1 MMLRSMTYALLGAF
15 ALSLTPS
22 SSAAGKAEKQLAHIV
37 YFTLKE
43 KSAENQKKLIDACNK
58 YLSNHPGTVFYGTGG
73 RATDLK
79 RGVNVTDWDVGL
91 HIVFKNKAAHDKY
104 QVSKRHLQF
113 IKENKDLWSKVRVF
127 DSYIQPIK
135 TAAGK

>member
-1 MMLRSMTYALLGAF
+1 MLRSFTYTLLGAF
-15 ALSLTPS
+15 ALSLTANS
-22 SSAAGKAEKQLAHIV
+22 FADEKSEPQLAHIV

-43 KSAENQKKLIDACNK
+43 KTAANQKKLIDACNK
-58 YLSNHPGTVFYGTGG
+58 YLSNHPGTVYYGTGG
-73 RATDLK
+73 RAEDLK

-113 IKENKDLWSKVRVF
+113 IKENKDLWSQVRVF
-127 DSYIQPIK
+127 DSYITPIK
-135 TAAGK
+135 KPAGR